1 MINPHR
7 VAELLSNLISERLS
21 LDDRK
26 NTDSKRD
33 EEIAKYLYDHVESIL
48 ESSQYSFES
57 EHTIDFNDD
66 SNTEQLKDNEEDD
79 ENDEEENEDDEE
91 EEEVEEDDEEGEQ
104 QQMNNDDEQ
113 FDEQLLEADN
123 DQHHHLQKHFS
134 ILYMKRAIDFY
145 DHINEKTGQKS
156 HSWKAFQHRFPKVKN
171 RSYIE
176 RFRKYLESGG
186 TKKQKLDQIDQ
197 YTYNKF
203 EKARSK
209 FHFVHD
215 IHLKRWASQKAR
227 EINDR
232 TFEASDYWIFQFK
245 RRHALCSRKVTKLIT
260 QREVVDASTINNS
273 ANDFVN
279 KIKTLL
285 PEYRGQNVLNTDQTG
300 LEIEMVGSRTLS
312 FKGEKAT
319 FGKVG
324 SVYNTSHSYT
334 VQFITSLTGQ
344 PIGKCYLCLK
354 EKNGHMSDKIKK
366 NLFQASNV
374 TTTCSKSGKLTSS
387 LVEYWIH
394 NVLKPAVGNEKVLL
408 LLDVWGGQTDQ
419 KLYSTMK
426 HLRLEIIP
434 KKTTSMI
441 QPLDITFNRQ
451 YKHIIRTIYDHVR
464 LYDINCNLSQRNNII
479 KLTSL
484 CYNQICSKNFIPIH
498 RYSWFQ
504 GGYVE
509 KDPGPYEN
517 VEQLCFRFQEYDCD
531 FKTVML
537 KKIRDH
543 MKMSNNCAFDFKNMI
558 ATKINALT
566 FF

>member
-7 VAELLSNLISERLS
+7 VANLLSNLIAERLS
-21 LDDRK
+21 LDDRN

-33 EEIAKYLYDHVESIL
+33 EEVAKHLYDHVESIL
-48 ESSQYSFES
+48 ESSQYSFEN

-66 SNTEQLKDNEEDD
+66 SNTEQLQDNEED
-79 ENDEEENEDDEE
+79 ENDEEEDENDEEE
-91 EEEVEEDDEEGEQ
+91 EEEVEEDDEEDEQ

-113 FDEQLLEADN
+113 FDEEFMEVDN
-123 DQHHHLQKHFS
+123 DQHHHLQKEFS
-134 ILYMKRAIDFY
+134 IPYVKQAIDFY
-145 DHINEKTGQKS
+145 DQINEKTGRKS

-176 RFRKYLESGG
+176 RFRKYLDSSG
-186 TKKQKLDQIDQ
+186 TKKQKLDQINQ

-203 EKARSK
+203 KKARSG
-209 FHFVHD
+209 FHFVRD
-215 IHLKRWASQKAR
+215 VHLKRWALQKAR

-232 TFEASDYWIFQFK
+232 TFEASDSWILHFK

-260 QREVVDASTINNS
+260 QREVVDADTINDS

-279 KIKTLL
+279 KIKKLL
-285 PEYRGQNVLNTDQTG
+285 PHYRGRNVLNTDQTG
-300 LEIEMVGSRTLS
+300 LEIEMVGNRTLS

-319 FGKVG
+319 F
-324 SVYNTSHSYT
+324 
-334 VQFITSLTGQ
+334 
-344 PIGKCYLCLK
+344 GKCYLCLK
-354 EKNGHMSDKIKK
+354 EKNGHMSDNIKK
-366 NLFQASNV
+366 DLFQASNV
-374 TTTCSKSGKLTSS
+374 TITCSKSGKLTSS

-394 NVLKPAVGNEKVLL
+394 NVLKPAVDNEKVLL
-408 LLDVWGGQTDQ
+408 LLDAWGGQTDQ

-434 KKTTSMI
+434 KKTTSTI
-441 QPLDITFNRQ
+441 QPLDITFSRQ

-464 LYDINCNLSQRNNII
+464 LYGINCNLSQRNNII

-484 CYNQICSKNFIPIH
+484 CYNQICSKTFLPMH

-517 VEQLCFRFQEYDCD
+517 VEQLYFRFREYGCHENQCTNIPLIQCSYCEKVLC
-531 FKTVML
+531 FY
-537 KKIRDH
+537 H
-543 MKMSNNCAFDFKNMI
+543 
-558 ATKINALT
+558 
-566 FF
+566 FFELYHIH